1 MITEEE
7 AEKAE
12 NKAQSAKKA
21 EDDKAPSIE
30 NEEGADELVL
40 DLEDTIE
47 IEE

>member
-12 NKAQSAKKA
+12 NKSQSAKKA